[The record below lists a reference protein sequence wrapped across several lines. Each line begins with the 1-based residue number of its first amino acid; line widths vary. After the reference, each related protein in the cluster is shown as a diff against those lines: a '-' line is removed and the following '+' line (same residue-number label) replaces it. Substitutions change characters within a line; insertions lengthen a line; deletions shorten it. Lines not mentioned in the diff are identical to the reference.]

1 MVMRM
6 VLVLIFF
13 TAFAWADRVLP
24 GAHFQKEIPMFPTMQ
39 SKTKTLGEKLDNA
52 GHVYAVR
59 NSWYYFSHQPPLKVA
74 EFYAQ
79 RLVGADRHSLG
90 PNHIVF
96 TIHPANCKPLDIH
109 DGSKPFEFV
118 EIEIADVS
126 ALNGVLQERERS
138 ARCSIHISEYLAP

>member
-1 MVMRM
+1 MRT

-13 TAFAWADRVLP
+13 LGFAWAERVLP

-39 SKTKTLGEKLDNA
+39 SKAKTLGEKLNNA

-59 NSWYYFSHQPPLKVA
+59 NSWYYYSHQPPLKVA
-74 EFYAQ
+74 EFYAGQ
-79 RLVGADRHSLG
+79 LAGADRQSLG

-109 DGSKPFEFV
+109 DGSNSFEFV
-118 EIEIADVS
+118 EIEIADIS
-126 ALNGVLQERERS
+126 QLNSVLNQRERG
-138 ARCSIHISEYLAP
+138 ARCTIHISEYLAP